1 MDKHKYYRLLFL
13 ISAIWNWFV
22 GVSILFASLFM
33 KEFVAELFGMVLPP
47 SMVWFH
53 VVTALIFVFGIG
65 YYIVGRDLSKNHG
78 VVLIGL
84 LEKFLFFFILLI
96 YVFVGDIN
104 IYVSFMTGVDLVF
117 GILFVEFLLN
127 YKNQTS

>member
-1 MDKHKYYRLLFL
+1 MDKNKYYKFLFL
-13 ISAIWNWFV
+13 IGAIWNWFV
-22 GVSILFASLFM
+22 AVSILFASLFM
-33 KEFVAELFGMVLPP
+33 KEFVSELFGMVLPP

-65 YYIVGRDLSKNHG
+65 YYIVARDLGKNHG

-104 IYVSFMTGVDLVF
+104 IYVTLLTGVDLVF
-117 GILFVEFLLN
+117 GILFVEFLVN
-127 YKNQTS
+127 YKN